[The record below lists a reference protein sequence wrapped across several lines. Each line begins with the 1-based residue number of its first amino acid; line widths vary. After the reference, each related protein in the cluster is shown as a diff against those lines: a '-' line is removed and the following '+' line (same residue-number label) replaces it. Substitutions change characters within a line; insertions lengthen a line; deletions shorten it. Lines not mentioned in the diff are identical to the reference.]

1 MKLGEKSYN
10 RYHLLIAVGQAEC
23 QGVESFI
30 KVNSVSCPQAY
41 SLLHISQKPGNSQA
55 LQVNPVLQD
64 ARQDKAKCQKREQQV
79 FYYGEPLHQDLFQM
93 YRCRH
98 LSVMQHIKALHK
110 GARRTQ
116 RDGEVG

>member
-64 ARQDKAKCQKREQQV
+64 ARQDKAKCQKRATGVLLWRASPPRPLPDVQV
-79 FYYGEPLHQDLFQM
+79 QTS
-93 YRCRH
+93 
-98 LSVMQHIKALHK
+98 LSHATYQGLA
-110 GARRTQ
+110 
-116 RDGEVG
+116 